1 MYASHQ
7 AYVCAL
13 AWTFMLPMLLEPVL
27 CVMFEARHSWPGFHG
42 QTMRSQCSRQ
52 HGLAECY
59 KWKRN
64 RIFGCCSL
72 CVLKFAKKLNRKC
85 ANNFLI
91 NKWKQKI
98 KRAPVKH
105 TYFCDSISEVRFCR
119 EGVESKS
126 EENKQ
131 QDLEMNEM
139 HTKQKIN
146 YRAPHSIKPPL
157 GREGGL
163 CFTDP
168 LRETSFGSVWNCVL
182 CFCVLI
188 SSDEMLSEK
197 CLNLF

>member
-1 MYASHQ
+1 MC
-7 AYVCAL
+7 YVCGS
-13 AWTFMLPMLLEPVL
+13 TFVARFSRSNYAQPVFASTWPRGMLQVKKKPYFLVL
-27 CVMFEARHSWPGFHG
+27 FIM
-42 QTMRSQCSRQ
+42 
-52 HGLAECY
+52 
-59 KWKRN
+59 
-64 RIFGCCSL
+64 

-98 KRAPVKH
+98 KSAGETHLLLRF
-105 TYFCDSISEVRFCR
+105 YFEVRFCR

-131 QDLEMNEM
+131 QDLEMNEK

-182 CFCVLI
+182 SASVFWFPRMRCFPRNV
-188 SSDEMLSEK
+188 
-197 CLNLF
+197 

>member
-105 TYFCDSISEVRFCR
+105 TYFCDSILRFSFDERGWKAKVKRTNNKIWKWMKCTHSKRSTIGRLIQSNHHSE
-119 EGVESKS
+119 
-126 EENKQ
+126 
-131 QDLEMNEM
+131 
-139 HTKQKIN
+139 
-146 YRAPHSIKPPL
+146 
-157 GREGGL
+157 REGGL